1 MKRDLEAR
9 RDSLLISTD
18 PALLNLDAICS
29 FLEQAYWAQGR
40 PRERIQASLENSLVF
55 GVYDGSRQIGLA
67 RIVTDYATFA
77 WLCDVFVDED
87 YRGMGVGKWLMT
99 TILSHP
105 DVQGMRRILLATRD
119 AHALYGQ
126 FGFTVLGSPE
136 SWMERVKPQRSL
148 ESSRLYACPHP

>member
-29 FLEQAYWAQGR
+29 FLGQAYWAQGR

-67 RIVTDYATFA
+67 RIVTDFATFA
-77 WLCDVFVDED
+77 WLCDVFVDEE
-87 YRGMGVGKWLMT
+87 YRGRGVGKWLMT

-105 DVQGMRRILLATRD
+105 DLQSMRRILLATRD
-119 AHALYGQ
+119 AHGLYSQ
-126 FGFTVLGSPE
+126 FGFTVLGVPE
-136 SWMERVKPQRSL
+136 RWMVREQS
-148 ESSRLYACPHP
+148 